1 MTQQMKTGKKG
12 QLGSLGWTGTRALF
26 KMDNQQEPPQS
37 TGNCSMLGAAWKGR
51 GLGDHGHVYVRLS
64 PFAVLLKLSQLA
76 VLQYD
81 IKQV

>member
-1 MTQQMKTGKKG
+1 
-12 QLGSLGWTGTRALF
+12 
-26 KMDNQQEPPQS
+26 
-37 TGNCSMLGAAWKGR
+37 MLGAAWKGR